1 MDAFGSRFATL
12 LGDLVRGYRKW
23 ARLSSMSRRTKIKLS
38 VTLSN
43 DVVKQLDAYGARRG
57 ITNRSNIIE
66 LWLRRAARAQAELQQ
81 DTIAYYER
89 LTQAARDDD
98 AWSSA
103 SSRELERLDID

>member
-1 MDAFGSRFATL
+1 
-12 LGDLVRGYRKW
+12 
-23 ARLSSMSRRTKIKLS
+23 MSKSTKIKLS

-66 LWLRRAARAQAELQQ
+66 LWLRRAARAQAALELEH

-89 LTQAARDDD
+89 LTQAARDDDD